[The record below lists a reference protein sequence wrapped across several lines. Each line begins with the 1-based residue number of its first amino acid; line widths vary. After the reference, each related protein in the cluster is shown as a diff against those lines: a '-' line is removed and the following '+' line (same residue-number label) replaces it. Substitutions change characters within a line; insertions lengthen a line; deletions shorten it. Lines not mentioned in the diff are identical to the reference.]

1 MSIATILALI
11 DGTAS
16 SEAALQAALQLGKR
30 FSARVDLLHVE
41 IDVATAVPVVGE
53 GMSGA
58 AVEQIM
64 QSLQA
69 EAQTRAAEA
78 RRLFEAHS
86 KKDKL
91 AVVEPDAA
99 PRPGAFAVSFRHVV
113 GREADEIVHRGRLSD
128 LIVLARAGG
137 PAEGEASAAFDVAL
151 FDTGRPT
158 ILVPAKPVAAIGD
171 TVAVA
176 WNQTREAARAVGGAM
191 PILTKAKTVVI
202 LTGRESAASPEPSE
216 LANYLAA
223 HGVSAKTWAFSP
235 KSGSIGDELLAE
247 AQKAGADLMVMG
259 AYGHSRLRELVLG
272 GATRG
277 VLSRGAIPVLLA
289 H

>member
-1 MSIATILALI
+1 MSIAMVLGLI
-11 DGTAS
+11 DGTES

-41 IDVATAVPVVGE
+41 IDVASAVPVVGE

-64 QSLQA
+64 QSLQT
-69 EAQTRAAEA
+69 EAQARATEA
-78 RRLFEAHS
+78 RRVFEAGS
-86 KKDKL
+86 AKAKL
-91 AVVEPDAA
+91 TVVEPDAA
-99 PRPGAFAVSFRHVV
+99 PRPGAFEVSFRHVV
-113 GREADEIVHRGRLSD
+113 GREADEIIHRGRLCD
-128 LIVLARAGG
+128 LIVVARATDPGD
-137 PAEGEASAAFDVAL
+137 GEASAAFDVAM

-158 ILVPAKPVAAIGD
+158 VLVPAKPVAAIGE

-176 WNQTREAARAVGGAM
+176 WNQTREAARAVGAAI
-191 PILTKAKTVVI
+191 PILAKAKKVVI
-202 LTGRESAASPEPSE
+202 LTGRESDSAPEPSE
-216 LANYLAA
+216 LARYLAA
-223 HGVSAKTWAFSP
+223 HGVSAKTWAFTP
-235 KSGSIGDELLAE
+235 KSGAIGDELLAE
-247 AQKAGADLMVMG
+247 AQKADADLLVMG

-277 VLSRGAIPVLLA
+277 VLGRGAIPILLA